1 MTANELRIIEYWKK
15 IFDMLEQSGDFPR
28 EWCRKNGIEY
38 EEFRQYACIFERQKY
53 SSYIINTETAVT
65 GETASKFEIK
75 PIEGTPLVEVPFIT
89 EQKNFRDI
97 VSNPWFGHTPSL
109 VISSN
114 GIHLSFYGDYTEER
128 IRTALRGVLINA

>member
-1 MTANELRIIEYWKK
+1 MTAGELRIIEYWKK
-15 IFDMLEQSGDFPR
+15 IFDMVEQSGDFPR

-38 EEFRQYACIFERQKY
+38 EEFRQYACIFERHKY
-53 SSYIINTETAVT
+53 SSYIINTEP
-65 GETASKFEIK
+65 ASKFEIK
-75 PIEGTPLVEVPFIT
+75 PSEGTPLVEVPFIT

-97 VSNPWFGHTPSL
+97 VSNPWFGHTPSF

>member
-1 MTANELRIIEYWKK
+1 MTRNELQIIEHWKG
-15 IFDMLEQSGDFPR
+15 IFDLVENSGERPKD
-28 EWCRKNGIEY
+28 WCQRNGIEF

-53 SSYIINTETAVT
+53 SSYIINT
-65 GETASKFEIK
+65 ETASKFEIK

>member
-1 MTANELRIIEYWKK
+1 MTAGELRIIEYWKK
-15 IFDMLEQSGDFPR
+15 IFDMVEQSGDFPR

-53 SSYIINTETAVT
+53 SSYIINT
-65 GETASKFEIK
+65 ETASKFEIK